1 MAGSPIC
8 PAAAGTSALTLT
20 PITPPAPAPCV
31 RANSTCMLQVGSTA
45 PSLCLSVLTYL
56 LTTYSAFFAEVPA
69 AHANIPSLHVGHR
82 LWNAGTPRKARYHH
96 HPRHHPAISN
106 SFPVIMVLIGMS
118 LLLHQP
124 PLTPLPCIGRCASP
138 VAMEPQCDM
147 NAAFACTF
155 CFSPLVLGLLWSSEW
170 NEARDRCLSAR
181 KRFEMERLRLMCG
194 EGACTA
200 PHRAPLA

>member
-1 MAGSPIC
+1 MAGSPIR

-45 PSLCLSVLTYL
+45 PSLCLWTFSF
-56 LTTYSAFFAEVPA
+56 SWQG
-69 AHANIPSLHVGHR
+69 HANIPSSQPVGHR
-82 LWNAGTPRKARYHH
+82 LWNAGTPTKARYHH